1 MKHSQDLK
9 LNWHLVYITTAWLGL
24 GKVRVPWP
32 STPQPRRS
40 TPHQVLWVTL
50 DIVCGR
56 KCLTT
61 VIARYVILN
70 WLPFL
75 NHHPRPYYLEHESQN
90 WQQYRINLL
99 KDLYEFLLHLGNSL
113 QSDEH
118 SGGWWV
124 TRRHLKLRY
133 LNTWLP
139 VELPMPPTVF
149 QASPRLSAAAAAG
162 KVAVSSILETTPS
175 WGPTCTWTH

>member
-75 NHHPRPYYLEHESQN
+75 NHHSRPYYLEHESQN
-90 WQQYRINLL
+90 WQQFKFWISYMSF
-99 KDLYEFLLHLGNSL
+99 Y
-113 QSDEH
+113 
-118 SGGWWV
+118 
-124 TRRHLKLRY
+124 
-133 LNTWLP
+133 
-139 VELPMPPTVF
+139 
-149 QASPRLSAAAAAG
+149 
-162 KVAVSSILETTPS
+162 
-175 WGPTCTWTH
+175 CTWETPAKRWAQQQLMSHSAPPEAAVFKHLTTGGASYATNGFPSVPTTLSSSSW